1 MHLKEY
7 VTIKIFKRILYK
19 IKFVC
24 VCISIK
30 NNKVRVYYCYHRL
43 MSIPFHLN
51 MSLRYTSCA
60 TMLQVCLLCSL
71 PFYLFILFFYCTCIS
86 TFFQES
92 ELLLT
97 SVVYL
102 EFLFVSFFFYFLMCM
117 SMYIYTYMRIFIV
130 NEKSMFVL
138 DLPLK

>member
-86 TFFQES
+86 TFFS
-92 ELLLT
+92 RIRVT
-97 SVVYL
+97 AY
-102 EFLFVSFFFYFLMCM
+102 FCGLF
-117 SMYIYTYMRIFIV
+117 RIFIR
-130 NEKSMFVL
+130 FVFFL
-138 DLPLK
+138 FPYVYVDVHIYIYAHIYCK